1 MPAKESVIPPGLV
14 IDRNLNLNRFWVS
27 HVQQCVTAV
36 VQMRTKLWN
45 YTECAL
51 CTVRADM
58 SAATKFVYLRR
69 SVQFHFLLHFHSYAC
84 DCTQCMYDLTAELYN
99 NYIMWQSLHKSTPVT
114 KRSVSIHSKTSAHSM
129 IEGGHV
135 VIFQGTVEQNMMFH
149 QEVTRIGCSAS
160 VFNKSTCRHLLEVI
174 LI

>member
-1 MPAKESVIPPGLV
+1 MSQLWCRCEQNSEIT
-14 IDRNLNLNRFWVS
+14 LNVP
-27 HVQQCVTAV
+27 
-36 VQMRTKLWN
+36 
-45 YTECAL
+45 CAL
-51 CTVRADM
+51 YVR
-58 SAATKFVYLRR
+58 TCPLQRFVYLRR
-69 SVQFHFLLHFHSYAC
+69 SVWFQYILLHFHSYAC

-99 NYIMWQSLHKSTPVT
+99 NYIMWQSLHKSTPVA

-135 VIFQGTVEQNMMFH
+135 VIFQGTIEQNMMFH

-160 VFNKSTCRHLLEVI
+160 VFNKSACRHLLEVI